1 LVGRKALIAILLSAL
16 SGGLLSAAFEP
27 VGKWWV
33 VPIAIAVHM
42 YALSLA
48 KRKILSAFI
57 FALTL
62 NLIVLHWSS
71 TFVGSVP
78 WVILAFGLSFFYLPL
93 ALVSHWGMTAYPL
106 IYIVMEECRNRF
118 PFGGFGWVRIAY
130 TQADA
135 PISKIAAIGGASA
148 LSALAVLMGLILFY
162 GAKREFSLIT
172 FVPFLFLLVPLT
184 LSVISATNVLM
195 IQGNVPQMGLDFNS
209 RAKAVFT
216 NHFERTQ
223 EELAKDANVDL
234 VLWPENS
241 VDVDP
246 FLNQDVKQAL
256 DSIQKPLIIGA
267 ILGKG
272 NNFLNT
278 SILWG
283 GELPPIYI
291 KQHLTP
297 FGEYIPLRSLASMI
311 SPYTDRVTDF
321 EPGQSQLLF
330 TIKEAV
336 IAPIICFELVD
347 DQLLH
352 EAALSSNI
360 LAVQTNSATF
370 GMSAESAQQLS
381 ITRIRAIEHGR
392 NIVSVSTTGYSAVID
407 YQGKVL
413 KKTSMGTPDTIRAE
427 VDLLQGQTPRDK
439 AGDWAL
445 VGTLFML
452 LAIARRAYALR
463 R

>member
-1 LVGRKALIAILLSAL
+1 LVALLLSAL
-16 SGGLLSAAFEP
+16 SGALLSAAYEP

-33 VPIAIAVHM
+33 APIAIAVHM
-42 YALSLA
+42 YALSLTN
-48 KRKILSAFI
+48 RKILSTFI
-57 FALTL
+57 FASTL

-78 WVILAFGLSFFYLPL
+78 WIILALGLSFFYLPL
-93 ALVSHWGMTAYPL
+93 ALVSRWGMTSYPL
-106 IYIVMEECRNRF
+106 IFIMLEEIRNRF

-135 PISKIAAIGGASA
+135 PFSKMAAIGGASA
-148 LSALAVLMGLILFY
+148 LSALTVLLGLILYY
-162 GAKREFSLIT
+162 GAQRKFSLIT
-172 FVPFLFLLVPLT
+172 FLPFLLLLVPVN
-184 LSVISATNVLM
+184 LSTTSATNVLM
-195 IQGNVPQMGLDFNS
+195 IQGNVPQMGLEFNS
-209 RAKAVFT
+209 RAKAVFN
-216 NHFERTQ
+216 NHLERTQ
-223 EELAKDANVDL
+223 VELARDSNVDF

-246 FLNQDVKQAL
+246 FLNKDVNQAL
-256 DSIQKPLIIGA
+256 NSIDKPLIIGA

-272 NNFLNT
+272 NKILNT

-283 GELPPIYI
+283 GDLPPTYI

-297 FGEYIPLRSLASMI
+297 FGEYIPLRSLASLI

-321 EPGQSQLLF
+321 EAGQEQVLF
-330 TIKEAV
+330 KVKDAV

-347 DQLLH
+347 DQLLVD
-352 EAALSSNI
+352 AARSSNI
-360 LAVQTNSATF
+360 FAVQTNSATF

-381 ITRIRAIEHGR
+381 ITRVRAIEHGR

-413 KKTSMGTPDTIRAE
+413 QQTSMGTADTIRAE
-427 VDLLQGQTPRDK
+427 VDLLRGQTPRDK

-445 VGTLFML
+445 VGTLFAL
-452 LAIARRAYALR
+452 LLIARRAYVLR

>member
-1 LVGRKALIAILLSAL
+1 MVALLLSAL
-16 SGGLLSAAFEP
+16 SGALLSAAYEP

-42 YALSLA
+42 YALSLTS
-48 KRKILSAFI
+48 RKILSTFI
-57 FALTL
+57 FASTL

-78 WVILAFGLSFFYLPL
+78 WIILAVGMALFYLPL
-93 ALVSHWGMTAYPL
+93 ALVSRWGMTAYPL
-106 IYIVMEECRNRF
+106 IFIMLEEVRNRF

-135 PISKIAAIGGASA
+135 PFSKIAAVGGASA
-148 LSALAVLMGLILFY
+148 LSALTVLLGLILY
-162 GAKREFSLIT
+162 NGAKRKFALII
-172 FVPFLFLLVPLT
+172 FVPFLLLFVPVN
-184 LSVISATNVLM
+184 LSVSSATNVLM

-209 RAKAVFT
+209 RAKAVFN

-223 EELAKDANVDL
+223 VELAKDSNVDF

-246 FLNQDVKQAL
+246 FLNKDVNQAL
-256 DSIQKPLIIGA
+256 NSIDKPLIIGA

-272 NNFLNT
+272 NKFLNT

-283 GELPPIYI
+283 GELPPTYI

-297 FGEYIPLRSLASMI
+297 FGEYIPLRSLASLI

-321 EPGQSQLLF
+321 EPGQARVLF
-330 TIKEAV
+330 EVKDAV

-347 DQLLH
+347 DQLLV
-352 EAALSSNI
+352 EAARSSNI

-381 ITRIRAIEHGR
+381 ITRVRAIEHGR
-392 NIVSVSTTGYSAVID
+392 NIVSVSTTGISAVID

-413 KKTSMGTPDTIRAE
+413 QQTSMGTADTIRAE

-445 VGTLFML
+445 VGTLFVL
-452 LAIARRAYALR
+452 LLVARRAYL
-463 R
+463 

>member
-1 LVGRKALIAILLSAL
+1 MVALLLSAL
-16 SGGLLSAAFEP
+16 SGVLLSAAFEP
-27 VGKWWV
+27 VGKWWLAPV
-33 VPIAIAVHM
+33 ALAVHM
-42 YALSLA
+42 YALSLTQ
-48 KRKILSAFI
+48 KKVLSVFI
-57 FALTL
+57 FAASL

-78 WVILAFGLSFFYLPL
+78 WLILALGLSLFYLPL
-93 ALVSHWGMTAYPL
+93 SLVSRWGMSSYPL
-106 IYIVMEECRNRF
+106 LYILLEEVRNRF

-135 PISKIAAIGGASA
+135 PFSRIAAIGGASA
-148 LSALAVLMGLILFY
+148 LSALTVLVGLMLFFTST
-162 GAKREFSLIT
+162 KKWSTVTLL
-172 FVPFLFLLVPLT
+172 PFLLLLIPVNVT
-184 LSVISATNVLM
+184 AIGATNVLM

-209 RAKAVFT
+209 RAKAVFN
-216 NHFERTQ
+216 NHFEKT
-223 EELAKDANVDL
+223 ESELKKDSNVDF

-246 FLNQDVKQAL
+246 FQNTDVKQSL

-267 ILGKG
+267 IVEKG
-272 NNFLNT
+272 NSILNT

-283 GELPPIYI
+283 GDLPPTYI

-297 FGEYIPLRSLASMI
+297 FGEYIPLRSLASVI
-311 SPYTDRVTDF
+311 SPYTDRVKDF
-321 EPGQSQLLF
+321 EPGQGQVF
-330 TIKEAV
+330 FKVKEAV
-336 IAPIICFELVD
+336 IAPVICFELVD

-352 EAALSSNI
+352 TAALSSNI

-370 GMSAESAQQLS
+370 GMSAESAQQLEM
-381 ITRIRAIEHGR
+381 TRVRAIEHGR

-407 YQGKVL
+407 SKGKVL
-413 KKTSMGTPDTIRAE
+413 QKTSMGTAEAIRAE
-427 VDLLQGQTPRDK
+427 IELLEGKTPRNT

-445 VGTLFML
+445 VGVLMVLFVV
-452 LAIARRAYALR
+452 ARRAYVLR

>member
-1 LVGRKALIAILLSAL
+1 LVALLLSGL
-16 SGGLLSAAFEP
+16 SGALLSAAYEP

-33 VPIAIAVHM
+33 APIAIAVHM
-42 YALSLA
+42 YALSLTN
-48 KRKILSAFI
+48 RKILSTFI
-57 FALTL
+57 FAATL

-78 WVILAFGLSFFYLPL
+78 WIILALGLSIFYLPL
-93 ALVSHWGMTAYPL
+93 ALVSRWGMTSYPL
-106 IYIVMEECRNRF
+106 IFIILEEVRNRF

-135 PISKIAAIGGASA
+135 PFSKIAAIGGASG
-148 LSALAVLMGLILFY
+148 LSALAVLSGLILYF
-162 GAKREFSLIT
+162 GAKRELSLIT
-172 FVPFLFLLVPLT
+172 FLPFLLIFVPVNLT
-184 LSVISATNVLM
+184 VTSASNVLM
-195 IQGNVPQMGLDFNS
+195 VQGNVPEMGLEFNS
-209 RAKAVFT
+209 RAKAVFN

-223 EELAKDANVDL
+223 VELAKDSNVDF

-246 FLNQDVKQAL
+246 FVNQDVKKAL
-256 DSIQKPLIIGA
+256 DSVQKPLIIGA

-272 NNFLNT
+272 NKFLNT

-297 FGEYIPLRSLASMI
+297 FGEYIPLRSLASLI

-321 EPGQSQLLF
+321 EPGQAQVLF
-330 TIKEAV
+330 KVKDAA

-381 ITRIRAIEHGR
+381 ITRVRAIEHGR
-392 NIVSVSTTGYSAVID
+392 NIVSASTTGYSAVID

-413 KKTSMGTPDTIRAE
+413 QQTSMGTADTIRAE
-427 VDLLQGQTPRDK
+427 VDVLRGQTPRDK

-445 VGTLFML
+445 IGVLFALML
-452 LAIARRAYALR
+452 IARRAYT
-463 R
+463 

>member
-1 LVGRKALIAILLSAL
+1 LVALLLSAL
-16 SGGLLSAAFEP
+16 SGALLSAAFEP

-33 VPIAIAVHM
+33 APIAIAAHM
-42 YALSLA
+42 FALSLT
-48 KRKILSAFI
+48 KRKVLSTFI
-57 FALTL
+57 FASVM

-78 WVILAFGLSFFYLPL
+78 WLILALGLSLFYLPL
-93 ALVSHWGMTAYPL
+93 ALVSRWGMAAYPL
-106 IYIVMEECRNRF
+106 IYVILEEIRNRF

-135 PISKIAAIGGASA
+135 PYSKIAAIGGASA
-148 LSALAVLMGLILFY
+148 LSALALVSSLILFI
-162 GAKREFSLIT
+162 ALKRRFAVITLI
-172 FVPFLFLLVPLT
+172 PFLLVLIPINLT
-184 LSVISATNVLM
+184 SAATTKVLM

-209 RAKAVFT
+209 RAKAVFN

-223 EELAKDANVDL
+223 AELAKDSNVDF

-246 FLNQDVKQAL
+246 FINVDVKKAL
-256 DSIQKPLIIGA
+256 DSVDKPLIIGA
-267 ILGKG
+267 IMGKG
-272 NNFLNT
+272 NKFLNT

-283 GELPPIYI
+283 GEFPPIYI

-297 FGEYIPLRSLASMI
+297 FGEYIPLRSLASKI
-311 SPYTDRVTDF
+311 SPYTERVTDF
-321 EPGQSQLLF
+321 EPGQEQVLF
-330 TIKEAV
+330 TIKSAV

-352 EAALSSNI
+352 EAAGSANI

-381 ITRIRAIEHGR
+381 ITRVRAIEHGR
-392 NIVSVSTTGYSAVID
+392 NIVSVSTTGYSAVINSD
-407 YQGKVL
+407 GKVL
-413 KKTSMGTPDTIRAE
+413 QKSSMGTAETLRAE
-427 VDLLQGQTPRDK
+427 VELLEGKTPRDA

-445 VGTLFML
+445 VGVLFVL
-452 LAIARRAYALR
+452 FVVARRAYT
-463 R
+463 

>member
-1 LVGRKALIAILLSAL
+1 
-16 SGGLLSAAFEP
+16 
-27 VGKWWV
+27 
-33 VPIAIAVHM
+33 M

-321 EPGQSQLLF
+321 EPGQSQVLF

-452 LAIARRAYALR
+452 LVVARRAYALR

>member
-1 LVGRKALIAILLSAL
+1 MVALLLSGL
-16 SGGLLSAAFEP
+16 SGALLSAAYEP

-33 VPIAIAVHM
+33 APIAIAVHM
-42 YALSLA
+42 YALSLTN
-48 KRKILSAFI
+48 RKILSTFI
-57 FALTL
+57 FAATL

-78 WVILAFGLSFFYLPL
+78 WIILALGLSIFYLPL
-93 ALVSHWGMTAYPL
+93 ALVSGWGMTSYPL
-106 IYIVMEECRNRF
+106 IFIILEEVRNRF

-135 PISKIAAIGGASA
+135 PFSKIAAIGGASG
-148 LSALAVLMGLILFY
+148 LSALAVLSGLILYF

-172 FVPFLFLLVPLT
+172 FLPFLLLFVPVNLT
-184 LSVISATNVLM
+184 VTSATNVLM
-195 IQGNVPQMGLDFNS
+195 VQGNVPQMGLDFNS
-209 RAKAVFT
+209 RAKAVFN

-223 EELAKDANVDL
+223 VELAKDSNVDF

-246 FLNQDVKQAL
+246 FVNQDVKKAL
-256 DSIQKPLIIGA
+256 DSVQKPLIIGA

-272 NNFLNT
+272 NKFLNT

-297 FGEYIPLRSLASMI
+297 FGEYIPLRSLASLI

-321 EPGQSQLLF
+321 EPGQAQVLF
-330 TIKEAV
+330 KVKDAV

-381 ITRIRAIEHGR
+381 ITRVRAIEHGR

-413 KKTSMGTPDTIRAE
+413 QQTSMGTADTIRAE

-445 VGTLFML
+445 IGVLFALML
-452 LAIARRAYALR
+452 IARRAYT
-463 R
+463 